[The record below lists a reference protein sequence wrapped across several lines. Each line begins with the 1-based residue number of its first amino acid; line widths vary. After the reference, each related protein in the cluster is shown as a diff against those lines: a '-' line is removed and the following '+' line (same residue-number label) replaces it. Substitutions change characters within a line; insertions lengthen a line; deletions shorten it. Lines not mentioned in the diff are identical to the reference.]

1 MILDRGQAHTVI
13 MDTTDTAGLPLE
25 NNRISA
31 QLFAAGVN
39 AGKGRITGTELT
51 YNVKANPVYGLSVK
65 ADQGKNAWPR
75 PEQPLDLRYHTPWN
89 TLRRRK

>member
-1 MILDRGQAHTVI
+1 

-65 ADQGKNAWPR
+65 ADQGEERVAT
-75 PEQPLDLRYHTPWN
+75 PEQPWI
-89 TLRRRK
+89 